1 MIATNAVDNWTF
13 NFQKLQSLAAG
24 TANRCCR
31 QLPNFLAIPIITT
44 TGNYCICHVPP
55 LPPHSCPQTHPRS
68 MWCQPLGT
76 AWQKRF
82 RESNRSGNGSGAP
95 STRKV
100 FGELK
105 ACYQTSGCLHAYQR
119 RARRANLINMLV
131 ICAKLHFPFSRV
143 RVNGSWP
150 GSKAIQILVRRTLR
164 KHCVFDISGIK
175 HWWVIARQHTV
186 RTK

>member
-1 MIATNAVDNWTF
+1 MRSTIELSISK
-13 NFQKLQSLAAG
+13 KLQSLAAG

-31 QLPNFLAIPIITT
+31 QLANSLAIPIITT

-55 LPPHSCPQTHPRS
+55 LPPLPPQPTNPATFDVVS
-68 MWCQPLGT
+68 TTWNSLTETVQGIE
-76 AWQKRF
+76 WF
-82 RESNRSGNGSGAP
+82 GVP
-95 STRKV
+95 SIRKV

-143 RVNGSWP
+143 RVNGSCL
-150 GSKAIQILVRRTLR
+150 GRAQRQSKYLYAGR
-164 KHCVFDISGIK
+164 
-175 HWWVIARQHTV
+175 
-186 RTK
+186 